1 MESKKEERKPSF
13 KKRDK
18 RRPRVEVAPRAHLE
32 LRAGDRCQQ
41 SILQR
46 RSRLFGGVHNFLAKY
61 QFLFL

>member
-32 LRAGDRCQQ
+32 LRAGDRC
-41 SILQR
+41 
-46 RSRLFGGVHNFLAKY
+46 
-61 QFLFL
+61 